1 MLTVLLGAIV
11 TIGIAAFAMSVILR
25 EFEGRWSQ
33 VVAALTFDERTFAGG
48 DFRPT
53 ASPRRMRAVPAR
65 IRLYSSRRAAA

>member
-11 TIGIAAFAMSVILR
+11 SIGIAAFAMSVILR

-33 VVAALTFDERTFAGG
+33 IVAALKFDERSFAGG

-53 ASPRRMRAVPAR
+53 ASARPMRPVPAR
-65 IRLYSSRRAAA
+65 VRQSSSRRAAA